1 MCFYSFPFWKLAVKF
16 LGAKVNLDLFHNS
29 LNVSTHFDEIFL
41 LFKGHSI
48 PFLQVIEKNDKIELD
63 NGILRVV

>member
-1 MCFYSFPFWKLAVKF
+1 MYFYSFPFWKLAVKF

-48 PFLQVIEKNDKIELD
+48 PFLQVLRQREKL
-63 NGILRVV
+63 

>member
-1 MCFYSFPFWKLAVKF
+1 MCFHSFPFWKLAVKF
-16 LGAKVNLDLFHNS
+16 LAAKVNLDLFHNS

-48 PFLQVIEKNDKIELD
+48 PFLQVPNSSKRKTPF
-63 NGILRVV
+63 